1 MTEEKRLAGMLVGLG
16 IHLDREKLVQLIR
29 FRDELFRWNR
39 RFNLTAITDPDQA
52 LEKHLVDSL
61 TILPLMGKGET
72 LLDIGSG
79 GGFPSIPLKIAH
91 PDWKIWSV
99 DSNGKKIV
107 FQKHIVSSFGLS
119 DFYPLHDRVENLKE
133 NKDLPSFDVIT
144 CRAFAS
150 LAATLHLAEP
160 LLAEDGSVV
169 VMKGPEGE
177 KELAAFLS
185 EETSSQWLCKEVIRL
200 RLPLSDAARILLV
213 FVRRKKSGDEELAGR
228 LCRGEASQRPGGRVF
243 FLTGTGKCGSLL
255 Q

>member
-1 MTEEKRLAGMLVGLG
+1 MTEEKRLARMLEGLG
-16 IHLDREKLVQLIR
+16 VHLDNEKLVQLIR

-39 RFNLTAITDPDQA
+39 RFNLTAITDPDEA

-79 GGFPSIPLKIAH
+79 GGFPSIPLKIAR
-91 PDWKIWSV
+91 PGWKIWSV

-107 FQKHIVSSFGLS
+107 FQKHIVNSLGLS
-119 DFYPLHDRVENLKE
+119 GFYPIHDRAENLAE
-133 NKDLPSFDVIT
+133 NKDFPSFDLIT

-150 LAATLHLAEP
+150 LAATLRLAAP

-177 KELAAFLS
+177 KELAAFVS
-185 EETSSQWLCKEVIRL
+185 EETSRRWICKEVIRL
-200 RLPLSDAARILLV
+200 RLPLSGAARILLV
-213 FVRRKKSGDEELAGR
+213 FVRRK
-228 LCRGEASQRPGGRVF
+228 
-243 FLTGTGKCGSLL
+243 
-255 Q
+255 